1 MYVIDLIF
9 AGACIN
15 LARKKP
21 KAPSN
26 LPRGG
31 RLLDGCF
38 LIFIKI
44 TRELF
49 FSPPLEGLGEAVF
62 LLFLQPRNSKISV
75 FWFVLTVE

>member
-49 FSPPLEGLGEAVF
+49 FSPPLEGLGRPSFFYFFNPATA
-62 LLFLQPRNSKISV
+62 K
-75 FWFVLTVE
+75 